1 MDETTSWGVGE
12 ARELSDVLDEYQRDE
27 PRTAQRDE
35 FILADDFLS
44 LRIHLSSFLRDWDAW
59 KW

>member
-35 FILADDFLS
+35 FTLADDFSFPLEFIYQVSLS
-44 LRIHLSSFLRDWDAW
+44 LIHI
-59 KW
+59 